1 MEELDSDGG
10 VIKAVEAP
18 GQMEQSIEQVP
29 LTINQAERL
38 SASMGEGKALGF
50 EGKGGRGGGRG
61 QRNQN
66 PNARMVSRSQNTDP
80 DIFEFKDSQDI
91 RRDVIEMRR
100 SGLGIRREG
109 MENRRDGV
117 ETRRLR
123 MEGVETRRG
132 IEARRDSKELRKEGL
147 ETRREGV
154 EARHESQEGMSLKH
168 NGPYAALADDE
179 LNQGGR
185 DVNEN
190 VGGISEA
197 ASA

>member
-10 VIKAVEAP
+10 VIKAVQAS
-18 GQMEQSIEQVP
+18 GQMEQSTEQIP
-29 LTINQAERL
+29 LTLNQAERL
-38 SASMGEGKALGF
+38 SAGMGDGRASGF
-50 EGKGGRGGGRG
+50 EGRGGRGGGRG
-61 QRNQN
+61 QRNQSI
-66 PNARMVSRSQNTDP
+66 NARMVSRSQNTDP
-80 DIFEFKDSQDI
+80 DIFEFQDSQEM

-109 MENRRDGV
+109 MENRREGV

-123 MEGVETRRG
+123 MDGVETRRG

-154 EARHESQEGMSLKH
+154 EGRHESQEGMSLKH